1 MKTIKLFV
9 MTTAAIAAVS
19 CAKEISPDVN
29 TEVQNSVELCQM
41 TFSASS
47 ENESKAILNNRNI
60 EWTSGDAISI
70 FDGSGNRQFT
80 TTDEGATATF
90 EGLAAVTDAYY
101 ALYPYQAEAEFFATG
116 TVHGETMENYFSV
129 TIPTEQ
135 VATAG
140 SFDPM
145 AFLSIA
151 KADEEGSLRFNNLLG
166 LVQFRLAD
174 AENVASVTLSGN
186 DAEQLSGHIYAYYT
200 SEGKQKSTYGEVGSK
215 AVTLKG
221 EFVADTDYYFAVR
234 TCGFEKGVTISVEY
248 KDGETVTRKYL
259 SSTNAPV
266 DADGKPVVLTAG
278 SMMKLGTIDNLK
290 EETPN
295 DLYVAY
301 LHGYDLTFGDQVV
314 NKATFGESI
323 LIKDKTQSIT
333 TDDVYFLDPSMTDAV
348 LSNPSEGEYGRVIVI
363 GRYNNQRSK
372 LTRSG
377 IYYFYSTESDND
389 LFLMANIEYEWPEFS
404 SQTAKYQFYTKN
416 QSITQ
421 ETVIFDNCRLTSAA
435 GGYNIKDYIQCS
447 SKSQISNIQIVN
459 CDIEAAGNSN
469 VHNLIA
475 LGGGA
480 DCSSLVLRNN
490 VIWNPDYANTTTKFQ
505 VAQLKNATNT
515 KLSKLVLDANTFV
528 HAYTTSN
535 GYVYVQADQI
545 AELTIT
551 NNLFY
556 LPNHSTG
563 YHNIVDFN
571 QTTTSQV
578 YRNNACVV
586 AADAAGQI
594 QMPTQEFPEGCEQVL
609 SFKGVN
615 PFATE
620 DYENVIFVPTSE
632 FSTYGAKR

>member
-314 NKATFGESI
+314 NKATFGEATLVQAGASI
-323 LIKDKTQSIT
+323 RTEGVHFVDSE
-333 TDDVYFLDPSMTDAV
+333 AV
-348 LSNPSEGEYGRVIVI
+348 MSGPVKNGGPRVVVI
-363 GRYNNQRSK
+363 GRYAERRSIVK
-372 LTRSG
+372 
-377 IYYFYSTESDND
+377 YSVICYLNGTAADDD
-389 LFLMANIEYEWPEFS
+389 LFVMANVEYKLDGS
-404 SQTAKYQFYTKN
+404 AVTYQFHN
-416 QSITQ
+416 EMGDNF
-421 ETVIFDNCRLTSAA
+421 ETLILDNCYFELPA
-435 GGYNIKDYIQCS
+435 GKKFIQTNG
-447 SKSQISNIQIVN
+447 SKEIEHISILNSEFK
-459 CDIEAAGNSN
+459 IEGGSEPWL
-469 VHNLIA
+469 VYTGKGDPLNLIFKNNIFWNSDDD
-475 LGGGA
+475 GA
-480 DCSSLVLRNN
+480 DGFQLLYSKDKNVGALV
-490 VIWNPDYANTTTKFQ
+490 IDH
-505 VAQLKNATNT
+505 
-515 KLSKLVLDANTFV
+515 NTFV
-528 HAYTTSN
+528 KLDSGSN
-535 GYVYVQADQI
+535 GYVCANAATVKISDA
-545 AELTIT
+545 TVT

-556 LPNHSTG
+556 LPNL
-563 YHNIVDFN
+563 
-571 QTTTSQV
+571 TSG
-578 YRNNACVV
+578 YRNIIKTAEVTGNPLYNDNAAFVPL
-586 AADAAGQI
+586 DAKAGI
-594 QMPTQEFPEGCEQVL
+594 QFSPLPEGQTQAANNR
-609 SFKGVN
+609 KGIN
-615 PFATE
+615 PFDPTAGGTY
-620 DYENVIFVPTSE
+620 DLENGVFVPISNY
-632 FSTYGAKR
+632 SKYGATR

>member
-248 KDGETVTRKYL
+248 KDGETITRKYL

-266 DADGKPVVLTAG
+266 DANGNPVVLTAG
-278 SMMKLGTIDNLK
+278 SMMKLGTITNLK
-290 EETPN
+290 EGTPN

-314 NKATFGESI
+314 NKATFGEATLVQAGASI
-323 LIKDKTQSIT
+323 STEGVHFVDSE
-333 TDDVYFLDPSMTDAV
+333 AV
-348 LSNPSEGEYGRVIVI
+348 MSGPVKKGGPRVVVI
-363 GRYNNQRSK
+363 GRYAERRSIVK
-372 LTRSG
+372 
-377 IYYFYSTESDND
+377 YSVICYLNGTAADDD
-389 LFLMANIEYEWPEFS
+389 LFILANIDYRLDGS
-404 SQTAKYQFYTKN
+404 AVGYQFHN
-416 QSITQ
+416 ELNDNF
-421 ETVIFDNCRLTSAA
+421 ETLIFDNCRLSIPNAKKFIQTNGSKEIENIYVLNSECEVEGGKEPWLVYTGA
-435 GGYNIKDYIQCS
+435 GDPLNLTVRNSIFWNSSETGISGFQLLYSKGKNI
-447 SKSQISNIQIVN
+447 
-459 CDIEAAGNSN
+459 GTL
-469 VHNLIA
+469 LI
-475 LGGGA
+475 
-480 DCSSLVLRNN
+480 DH
-490 VIWNPDYANTTTKFQ
+490 
-505 VAQLKNATNT
+505 
-515 KLSKLVLDANTFV
+515 NTFV
-528 HAYTTSN
+528 NVDSGSN
-535 GYVYVQADQI
+535 GYICANANTVQITDAT
-545 AELTIT
+545 AT

-556 LPNHSTG
+556 LPDLSAG
-563 YHNIVDFN
+563 
-571 QTTTSQV
+571 
-578 YRNNACVV
+578 YRNIIKTAVVTGEQLYKDNAAFVKLN
-586 AADAAGQI
+586 DANEAGVQI
-594 QMPTQEFPEGCEQVL
+594 NPLPEGQEQVRNNRE
-609 SFKGVN
+609 GIN
-615 PFATE
+615 PFETY
-620 DYENVIFVPTSE
+620 DLENGLFTPKSE
-632 FSTYGAKR
+632 YSIYGATR